1 MFKRQLV
8 GFYLMRGIKDSHLRF
23 PVEALNRLASILYSG
38 NFSKEEDEAI
48 LAWVEEHG
56 PNNWTGLAGSLGRNY
71 IHGPASVFNRLIFNC
86 SINTVH
92 WMIYSYCRLSI
103 QNCAYCLY
111 LNDLTRHQHLKER
124 REGKKGK
131 SSKFVRNSDISD
143 DIKLMEEVLKQDPEA
158 LSKMTPTGVGWAE
171 VADSLSRPR
180 DAVYRD
186 WVNRI
191 LPTLRRHRAGNH

>member
-1 MFKRQLV
+1 MQGPGNPLDREFMFKRQLV

-86 SINTVH
+86 SMFI
-92 WMIYSYCRLSI
+92 
-103 QNCAYCLY
+103 
-111 LNDLTRHQHLKER
+111 
-124 REGKKGK
+124 G
-131 SSKFVRNSDISD
+131 
-143 DIKLMEEVLKQDPEA
+143 
-158 LSKMTPTGVGWAE
+158 
-171 VADSLSRPR
+171 
-180 DAVYRD
+180 
-186 WVNRI
+186 
-191 LPTLRRHRAGNH
+191 